1 MAALPIELSWKAP
14 IQGHPDWNYPDD
26 VAVWVSVT
34 KLDAAWK
41 LDDGFYIGSGGSGA
55 AIDDRYAR
63 FGVWIASTSESV
75 DLPMVAFE
83 KGVVSFSD
91 GRHRFAWLRDH
102 GVQAMPVQ
110 VSSEQRQEFENL
122 FGVSDRVSTITS

>member
-1 MAALPIELSWKAP
+1 
-14 IQGHPDWNYPDD
+14 
-26 VAVWVSVT
+26 
-34 KLDAAWK
+34 
-41 LDDGFYIGSGGSGA
+41 
-55 AIDDRYAR
+55 
-63 FGVWIASTSESV
+63 
-75 DLPMVAFE
+75 MVAFE